1 MTGKTLLKLHREG
14 GPSYTEAFLL
24 YKNYFFYFMAFSQGG
39 TLTLIFLTIPQW
51 GRRLG
56 QWGVRRR
63 RLPVRGSRSKPL
75 ANGGIA
81 ISLFRWI
88 NDVITKYLQR
98 LFLETKTFLVK

>member
-1 MTGKTLLKLHREG
+1 
-14 GPSYTEAFLL
+14 
-24 YKNYFFYFMAFSQGG
+24 MAFSQGG

-81 ISLFRWI
+81 ISLFRF
-88 NDVITKYLQR
+88 DQR
-98 LFLETKTFLVK
+98 RNNQVFAKIFPRN